1 MLFTA
6 QQMRTSALDEAT
18 ALLENASYLSD
29 AEARY
34 YPEMVPVREN
44 TRLQKNVVRV
54 EDLVEYS
61 MSNGIDDGGV
71 ALKQICEASNI
82 DMSSVVFSVDEV
94 SVLEDVNMEDT
105 VRGLIQAGVQ
115 VYAAP
120 VSEADMASIMAESVA
135 ELMLFG
141 EETGQSEVTDS
152 LLEAFVDDD
161 FEYLF
166 NENEMV
172 AKVKEK
178 ASRAKGAIVTQATD
192 VASKVEAA
200 VKQAHNK
207 SRQWLAKKISA
218 FRTVLDNLKAKFHK
232 GDQQQQ
238 MAQTGIKGVV
248 EKVIAKIKQAIE
260 YLSGLLRKAID
271 KVNVH
276 LGRGNGGV

>member
-61 MSNGIDDGGV
+61 MANGIDDGGV
-71 ALKQICEASNI
+71 ALRQICEASNI

-105 VRGLIQAGVQ
+105 VRGLIKAGVE

-172 AKVKEK
+172 TKIKEK
-178 ASRAKGAIVTQATD
+178 ASRAKGAVVTQATD
-192 VASKVEAA
+192 VANKVEAA
-200 VKQAHNK
+200 IKQAHNK
-207 SRQWLAKKISA
+207 SRQWIAKKISA
-218 FRTVLDNLKAKFHK
+218 FRTVLENIKAKFQEC
-232 GDQQQQ
+232 GQE
-238 MAQTGIKGVV
+238 TKGVLG
-248 EKVIAKIKQAIE
+248 KVKAKIKQAIE
-260 YLSGLLRKAID
+260 YLSGLLSQGNRLTT
-271 KVNVH
+271 VH
-276 LGRGNGGV
+276 PGRENGGV